1 MQTFQHS
8 SRKQYYL
15 CSEIRWN
22 NGQWEIFTQTFVF
35 FYNYSCLPILDN
47 LYSFFKTWALFYL
60 NKALMKETSMFYGS
74 NFYEW
79 YYSTKFKLISKFG
92 LQIWIML

>member
-1 MQTFQHS
+1 MRNIHS
-8 SRKQYYL
+8 D
-15 CSEIRWN
+15 IR
-22 NGQWEIFTQTFVF
+22 F
-35 FYNYSCLPILDN
+35 FYNYSCLPKLDN

-92 LQIWIML
+92 YNNELCLYKNFDHFKN